1 MTKIFT
7 SLIFL
12 CLAFLL
18 SFQMMAQ
25 NREFYH
31 IPHQSLDLLKYSDYE
46 MLYIDTVPEIEMS
59 HFITLGEYKMFLEAV
74 KSDSSESYYLKMLP
88 DSSIT
93 FCEDRYTSYLSD
105 SKFENYPVLGISWED
120 ALAYCEWRAKI
131 EQKSESISYYYRL
144 PLTSEWISAYSYF
157 EEMKIENDLSKT
169 YSDLLYSSMGGS
181 VSDAKM
187 YFDYVRFSFD
197 IAHAHKNNI
206 GETEKR
212 KRIIG
217 DNYKFKPKIKL
228 NHYYCLLYDKGAS
241 YVAFRIVRVPV
252 ERNEEYM
259 KYFIF

>member
-1 MTKIFT
+1 MTKAFT
-7 SLIFL
+7 PLIFL
-12 CLAFLL
+12 CIAFLL
-18 SFQMMAQ
+18 SVQLTAQ
-25 NREFYH
+25 KGSFYH
-31 IPHQSLDLLKYSDYE
+31 IPEQSLDLLKYSDYE
-46 MLYIDTVPEIEMS
+46 MLYIDTVPEIEIS
-59 HFITLGEYKMFLEAV
+59 QFITLGEYKMFLEDV
-74 KSDSSESYYLKMLP
+74 KRDSSESYYLKMLP

-93 FCEDRYTSYLSD
+93 FCDDSYSSYLLE
-105 SKFENYPVLGISWED
+105 SKFEKFPVVGISWED
-120 ALAYCEWRAKI
+120 ALAYCEWRAKT
-131 EQKSESISYYYRL
+131 EQKSGQMSYYYRL
-144 PLTSEWISAYSYF
+144 PLTSEWISAFSYF
-157 EEMKIENDLSKT
+157 EDTKIENDLSKT

-228 NHYYCLLYDKGAS
+228 NHYYCQLYDKGAS

-259 KYFIF
+259 KYFNF